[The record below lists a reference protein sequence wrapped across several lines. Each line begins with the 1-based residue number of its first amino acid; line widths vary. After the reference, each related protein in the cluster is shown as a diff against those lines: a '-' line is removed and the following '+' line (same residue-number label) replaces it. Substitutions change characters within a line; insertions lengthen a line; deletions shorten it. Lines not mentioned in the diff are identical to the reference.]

1 MDPIRDGPNW
11 GWRFPHVSYLPHWR
25 PIVRTVPICR
35 TVDVFRRSML
45 TAGLRGHSQQ
55 FTALEENYRDE
66 NCDCGGCNAC
76 PGDCRWRGRP
86 PAPAARLSNGSS
98 RQDADWQ
105 SPDWQGPD
113 RQGTRRVALL
123 VRGLTEIWLI

>member
-45 TAGLRGHSQQ
+45 TAGLRGDSQQ
-55 FTALEENYRDE
+55 VSALEGEYRDE
-66 NCDCGGCNAC
+66 NCDFCGGGGLP
-76 PGDCRWRGRP
+76 PGLPP
-86 PAPAARLSNGSS
+86 PAPAPPPPPPPPPTPQPA
-98 RQDADWQ
+98 
-105 SPDWQGPD
+105 QG
-113 RQGTRRVALL
+113 
-123 VRGLTEIWLI
+123 